1 MNFLKAVELTLE
13 GKLAGERLLQ
23 GAVTPDCDR
32 GLAFVMMTEVY
43 KADGVL
49 DPLNRDTIDQ
59 FDFGLRTNV
68 NMLQRGKGTGNIFNA
83 AIEFDF
89 GRNQHAPV

>member
-32 GLAFVMMTEVY
+32 GLAFVMVTEVY

-49 DPLNRDTIDQ
+49 DLLNRDTIDPSP
-59 FDFGLRTNV
+59 L
-68 NMLQRGKGTGNIFNA
+68 L
-83 AIEFDF
+83 
-89 GRNQHAPV
+89 